1 MSLKRLSLRIPSCL
15 AVAVVLVALP
25 SLIGSNYWIGT
36 VNLAII
42 YSIAVLG
49 LNIIL
54 GLTGQL
60 NIAQAAFWGIGAYTA
75 ALLNTRLGWPFWATF
90 LVAPPTAAA
99 FGVLLGFPTLKL
111 SGRYLAM
118 ATIGF
123 GIIINLILHNWKEFT
138 GGVDGIPG
146 ITSPVLGPLKFSTN
160 ASFYYLALVCLIL
173 AALAQVKIKNSRI
186 GRAFQAIKENE
197 LAAELSGVNTFKYRV
212 VAFALCS
219 AYGGL
224 AGQLFAHRTKYVSA
238 ETFFIDMSILFIC
251 MLMIGGAGSVAGSI
265 VGASLLT
272 FIPEWLRFL
281 QGPWAMAIFGLAI
294 VFIMIFMPAGLVGL
308 ARSTGSK
315 IAIRLGGG
323 TRSQDNQTTSGV
335 RAARG
340 TE

>member
-1 MSLKRLSLRIPSCL
+1 MFVQKFSVKIPSYL
-15 AVAVVLVALP
+15 AAAIVLIALP
-25 SLIGSNYWIGT
+25 SLIRSNYWIGT
-36 VNLAII
+36 INLAII

-49 LNIIL
+49 LNVIL

-90 LVAPPTAAA
+90 LVAPSTAAA
-99 FGVLLGFPTLKL
+99 FGVILGFPTLRL

-123 GIIINLILHNWKEFT
+123 GIIINLILQNWKEFT
-138 GGVDGIPG
+138 GGADGIPG
-146 ITSPVLGPLKFSTN
+146 ITSPVLGPFKFSTN
-160 ASFYYLALVCLIL
+160 ASFYYLALVCLVL
-173 AALAQVKIKNSRI
+173 AALAQIKIKNSRM

-212 VAFALCS
+212 IAFALCS

-238 ETFFIDMSILFIC
+238 ETFFLDMSILFIC
-251 MLMIGGAGSVAGSI
+251 MLMIGGVGSIAGSI

-294 VFIMIFMPAGLVGL
+294 IFIMVFMPDGLAGL
-308 ARSTGSK
+308 ARSIGWRIATRLKPDRHTDTG
-315 IAIRLGGG
+315 
-323 TRSQDNQTTSGV
+323 
-335 RAARG
+335 
-340 TE
+340 